1 MLENSTCPKGFKDT
15 PTFLSSYQII
25 KISYQI
31 IEAYSLVNNKNG
43 KVAREYKNSIV
54 YRVRATCN
62 LPLEESLGM
71 EKQTRKIACPE
82 MGQNIYFIGEKLLG
96 TSTQNYTERETWVK
110 KKKNKKKNNN
120 NTKLYSEI

>member
-1 MLENSTCPKGFKDT
+1 M
-15 PTFLSSYQII
+15 
-25 KISYQI
+25 
-31 IEAYSLVNNKNG
+31 
-43 KVAREYKNSIV
+43 

-82 MGQNIYFIGEKLLG
+82 MRQNMYFIGEKLLG

-110 KKKNKKKNNN
+110 K
-120 NTKLYSEI
+120 

>member
-1 MLENSTCPKGFKDT
+1 M
-15 PTFLSSYQII
+15 
-25 KISYQI
+25 
-31 IEAYSLVNNKNG
+31 
-43 KVAREYKNSIV
+43 

-96 TSTQNYTERETWVK
+96 TSTQNYTERETWVRK
-110 KKKNKKKNNN
+110 
-120 NTKLYSEI
+120 